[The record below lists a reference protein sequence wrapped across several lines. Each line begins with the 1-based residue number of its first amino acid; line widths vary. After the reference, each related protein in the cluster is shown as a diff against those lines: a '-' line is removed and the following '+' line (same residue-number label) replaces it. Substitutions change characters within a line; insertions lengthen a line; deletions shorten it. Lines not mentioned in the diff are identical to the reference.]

1 MKRTLYTLVTID
13 ILFVVVFTFAFILPL
28 VKNIRASVQLAV
40 AQREEFARVQI
51 LKDEI
56 RRFRVFTERYGD
68 DIAAVRSSFIDPATP
83 IDFVKFLERNASQG
97 NVKLTVAPGVVK
109 KESGN
114 ARPFLEFQIS
124 GTGPYPGVITMLK
137 STERAPFM
145 VSLSSASIQ
154 RTEQGA
160 RFSATLKGL
169 VR

>member
-1 MKRTLYTLVTID
+1 MKRTLYTLIAID
-13 ILFVVVFTFAFILPL
+13 ILFVVVFAFALMLPL
-28 VKNIRASVQLAV
+28 IKSIRASVQLV
-40 AQREEFARVQI
+40 ATQREEFARVQI

-56 RRFRVFTERYGD
+56 RRFKVFTERHGD
-68 DIAAVRSSFIDPATP
+68 DISAVRSSFVDPATP

-114 ARPFLEFQIS
+114 ARSFLEFQIS

-137 STERAPFM
+137 NTERAPFM
-145 VSLSSASIQ
+145 VSLSSVSIQ
-154 RTEQGA
+154 RTEQGT

-169 VR
+169 VQ